1 MAVMC
6 TMETY
11 KSRKGLYAH
20 EKGMIA
26 MVVVLAGAAA
36 GHWMFHWF

>member
-1 MAVMC
+1 MSVMC
-6 TMETY
+6 TMETC
-11 KSRKGLYAH
+11 KSCKGLCAH

-26 MVVVLAGAAA
+26 MAVVLASAAA